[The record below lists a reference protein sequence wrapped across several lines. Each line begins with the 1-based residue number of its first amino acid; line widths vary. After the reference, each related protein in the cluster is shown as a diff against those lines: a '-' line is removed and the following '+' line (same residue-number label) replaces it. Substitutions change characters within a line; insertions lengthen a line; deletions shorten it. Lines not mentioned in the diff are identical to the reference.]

1 MKPSNRYVLIFALL
15 ILFLLHSIGTLVESI
30 YIFDLLKTSLDE
42 KALGLLFLFSPVVL
56 LLFKRRPPRPFIWLF
71 FAVVFLGRGLIP
83 YLSTSGRLLAS
94 GFTAAAAL
102 LLFPLMLITQFQDG
116 RPVGR
121 SLSLGFIL
129 AVGISVFLR
138 TLGYGIDYSLQ
149 TEGGW
154 LGWILGLGL
163 GIALVGV
170 RFAEPEGE
178 SSSARQSLFSL
189 LGIWMAFTLVYFAF
203 SAPSVL
209 ARWVESDYRVTVFLI
224 GLLCFIWLGILII
237 RPMWI
242 REFSSRLVL
251 LCNLLFTSALT
262 ATLFMNRLSFPP
274 SPASPP
280 LIVEPASMLQQIPY
294 YLTLVLFPVIFL
306 DIAIIAEQW
315 KPRPL
320 SPAELVPGM
329 LLGTLL
335 LILFAFMQIFTNVW
349 GYVEPISPWFRNKF
363 WLPYFLM
370 SALLTLVVVFERPRL
385 QRLPQ
390 TLGGDLSL
398 NWLVLGAVI
407 FASSL
412 WAAFATTQVRQFEP
426 RPNSLIV
433 MTYNLQQGNDS
444 AGERSYQRQ
453 LALMQQVDADII
465 ALQESDSVRI
475 SLNNADLVRYFAG
488 KLGYHAYY
496 GPGPIS
502 GTYGTA
508 ILSKYPL
515 RNPHLVFSYSDQDE
529 IGTAVAEIEV
539 GGKRLMI
546 YNVHPD
552 GSDIAMMVFAQTLL
566 DQIGDQRSVIALGD
580 YNLRDE
586 DAAYQI
592 IAARLS
598 NVWESLYPSKISPS
612 GVDMSGP
619 NRIDHIF
626 LSAPLK
632 PLWATYLLPPD
643 SATDHPV
650 HWAEIVWEE

>member
-15 ILFLLHSIGTLVESI
+15 TLFLLHSIGTLVEAI
-30 YIFDLLKTSLDE
+30 YILDLLKTSLDE
-42 KALGLLFLFSPVVL
+42 KALGLLFLFSPLVL
-56 LLFKRRPPRPFIWLF
+56 LFFKRRPARLFIWLL
-71 FAVVFLGRGLIP
+71 FAVVFLGRGVIP

-94 GFTAAAAL
+94 GLAAAAAL
-102 LLFPLMLITQFQDG
+102 LLFPLLLITRIQDA
-116 RPVGR
+116 RPAGR
-121 SLSLGFIL
+121 SLSLGFSL
-129 AVGISVFLR
+129 AVGISVCLR

-149 TEGGW
+149 PQGGW

-163 GIALVGV
+163 GIALQDVQ
-170 RFAEPEGE
+170 FAQPEGKT
-178 SSSARQSLFSL
+178 SSARQSLVSL
-189 LGIWMAFTLVYFAF
+189 LGIWMAFTLLYFAF

-209 ARWVESDYRVTVFLI
+209 SRWVDSDYRMTVFLI
-224 GLLCFIWLGILII
+224 SLLCFIWLGILMI
-237 RPMWI
+237 RPTWI
-242 REFSSRLVL
+242 RAFSARLVL
-251 LCNLLFTSALT
+251 LCNPLFTIALT
-262 ATLFMNRLSFPP
+262 ATLFMNRPSFPP
-274 SPASPP
+274 SPASAL
-280 LIVEPASMLQQIPY
+280 LIVQPSSLLQQLPY
-294 YLTLVLFPVIFL
+294 YLTLLLFPVIFL

-315 KPRPL
+315 KARPF
-320 SPAELVPGM
+320 SPAELAPGM
-329 LLGTLL
+329 LLGAFL

-370 SALLTLVVVFERPRL
+370 SALLTLVVVLEWPRL
-385 QRLPQ
+385 KGLPQ
-390 TLGGDLSL
+390 TWEGDLSV
-398 NWLVLGAVI
+398 NWLVLGGAI
-407 FASSL
+407 FAGSL
-412 WAAFATTQVRQFEP
+412 WAAFATTQVRPFEP

-433 MTYNLQQGNDS
+433 MTYNLQQGNDRD
-444 AGERSYQRQ
+444 GERSYQRQ

-465 ALQESDSVRI
+465 ALQESDSGRI

-515 RNPHLVFSYSDQDE
+515 QNPHVVFSYSDQDE

-539 GGKRLMI
+539 GGKRFII

-552 GSDIAMMVFAQTLL
+552 GSETAMMAFAQTLL
-566 DQIGDQRSVIALGD
+566 DQIGDQRYVIALGD

-586 DAAYQI
+586 DAAYQV
-592 IAARLS
+592 IAGRLS
-598 NVWESLYPSKISPS
+598 NVWESLYPSRISPS
-612 GVDMSGP
+612 GIDMSGR

-650 HWAEIVWEE
+650 HWAEIGWEE